1 MPDQLTVGTGS
12 ETAVSAASASSAT
25 RRELRLPVVAVAALV
40 LVAAVAGL
48 VLGGVFHGKPAAPA
62 KPRPAT
68 VVSSAGVRLQLPSG
82 WVRRGAGSLPGFD
95 RPLWLR
101 DAPAGVRAAV
111 ELLPAGSPTL
121 LPVGLQASGA
131 PAMVALGQGRRAWRY
146 GVVRSDSVPLAVY
159 AVPTTKGVA
168 TVGCLG
174 SGRPAERAC
183 QALATALT
191 APGARQLDPGANAAF
206 LIRLPATVAVLDT
219 ARAKGTHALKQ
230 ARRPAAQA
238 AAADGLA
245 RAHRTAAAELAPLRS
260 GDEPASKT
268 VKDLRAAASAYSALA
283 DAARARAPRPYA
295 QARHAVLSADREL
308 RGTLARAATP

>member
-1 MPDQLTVGTGS
+1 M
-12 ETAVSAASASSAT
+12 
-25 RRELRLPVVAVAALV
+25 
-40 LVAAVAGL
+40 
-48 VLGGVFHGKPAAPA
+48 LGGVFHGKPAPPA

-68 VVSSAGVRLQLPSG
+68 VISSAGVRLQLPSG
-82 WVRRGAGSLPGFD
+82 WVRGGAGSLPGFD

-101 DAPAGVRAAV
+101 DAPAGARAAV
-111 ELLPAGSPTL
+111 ELLPAASPTL

-131 PAMVALGQGRRAWRY
+131 PAMVALGQGLRAWRY
-146 GVVRSDSVPLAVY
+146 GVLRFDSVRLAVY
-159 AVPTTKGVA
+159 AVPTTKGIA

-174 SGRPAERAC
+174 SGRRADRAC

-191 APGARQLDPGANAAF
+191 VPGARQLNPGANAAF
-206 LIRLPATVAVLDT
+206 LIRLPATVAVLDK
-219 ARAKGTHALKQ
+219 ARARGTRALKK

-260 GDEPASKT
+260 GDEPAGKT
-268 VKDLRAAASAYSALA
+268 VKDLRAAASAYAALA

-308 RGTLARAATP
+308 RDTLARAAP